1 MKELSKDIF
10 IMGVRLNDKKQ
21 MLDEQFA
28 RFFDENKKSKKK
40 INIQFTIR
48 DIVNNPNEVL
58 ELIQNLS
65 LTYNVN
71 PTNCMFSVATNG
83 ILPEK
88 VLKKIESFN
97 LKLNDKYKNS
107 ILILDCDTYF
117 DFDDVKKVSE
127 EIYAFG
133 KRCRLNKLTPLEAL
147 LWCYATATKRRYN
160 AENENEGSGISRSIY
175 GVLTT
180 NKIVCVG
187 YVNLIINYISS
198 YYSKRIATFYNST
211 KVKTQEGING
221 HSSLIIYINDNI
233 YGINGYYLLD
243 PTKDN
248 VLKGKGINLNNFLIP
263 LCDLQYTKAQYLD
276 YHTSGK
282 YIQSNSTYPKK
293 QGFFFYPPEDRIS
306 LSQQGLSFIRNS
318 SFKYFCDEN
327 IKCNPEFRLLNDMV
341 EDSGERLEFD
351 NSTQSNEIVENF
363 VFSNSKPI
371 TYLTL
376 QKLIYNTMVKTH
388 KEQDESFLW
397 STSQKIMRYN
407 TDRARLFFNNNPN
420 IKNPFYQQYYAESI
434 ANEELVIK

>member
-1 MKELSKDIF
+1 
-10 IMGVRLNDKKQ
+10 

-147 LWCYATATKRRYN
+147 LWCYATTTKRRYN

-198 YYSKRIATFYNST
+198 
-211 KVKTQEGING
+211 
-221 HSSLIIYINDNI
+221 
-233 YGINGYYLLD
+233 
-243 PTKDN
+243 
-248 VLKGKGINLNNFLIP
+248 
-263 LCDLQYTKAQYLD
+263 
-276 YHTSGK
+276 
-282 YIQSNSTYPKK
+282 
-293 QGFFFYPPEDRIS
+293 
-306 LSQQGLSFIRNS
+306 
-318 SFKYFCDEN
+318 
-327 IKCNPEFRLLNDMV
+327 
-341 EDSGERLEFD
+341 
-351 NSTQSNEIVENF
+351 
-363 VFSNSKPI
+363 
-371 TYLTL
+371 
-376 QKLIYNTMVKTH
+376 
-388 KEQDESFLW
+388 
-397 STSQKIMRYN
+397 
-407 TDRARLFFNNNPN
+407 
-420 IKNPFYQQYYAESI
+420 
-434 ANEELVIK
+434 